1 MRYLIV
7 DDNPTDR
14 KLLAAASH
22 QYMLTKGYKEY
33 VEAENG
39 FEALKIL
46 DKHNDIGFMFLDVN
60 MPVMDGKRLLRVL
73 RGNERY
79 YQLPIIMLTG
89 DHSGKEDSHISTIS
103 KAYATQNTKVV
114 KTGFTDFLFK
124 PIHIEL
130 LKEKVD
136 SLCHNLNSLRV

>member
-7 DDNPTDR
+7 DDNPADR
-14 KLLAAASH
+14 KLLAAAAH
-22 QYMLTKGYKEY
+22 GYMQTKGYKEF

-39 FEALKIL
+39 FEALKLL

-73 RGNERY
+73 RGNETY
-79 YQLPIIMLTG
+79 YQMPIVMITG
-89 DHSGKEDSHISTIS
+89 DHSGKEDSHLDAVS
-103 KAYATQNTKVV
+103 KAYARQSARVV
-114 KTGFTDFLFK
+114 KTGFTEFLFK
-124 PIHIEL
+124 PIHMEL

-136 SLCHNLNSLRV
+136 CLCTNLRNLRV